1 MTTPLLISESVPRE
15 IRNIL
20 KSLEVGQPARY
31 KGFDGY
37 IAFVCDEYITICYKE
52 EPQDKSAR
60 RPVMQSCLLVYEYQW
75 EDIEIEDEHFYD
87 VKNYHGETND
97 HPGNELL
104 PPVTVR

>member
-15 IRNIL
+15 IENIL
-20 KSLEVGQPARY
+20 KSLEIGQPARY

-37 IAFVCDEYITICYKE
+37 IAFVCDEYISICYKE

-60 RPVMQSCLLVYEYQW
+60 RPVMQSCLLVYECNW
-75 EDIEIEDEHFYD
+75 EDIEIEDTHFYD
-87 VKNYHGETND
+87 VKNYHGNVND
-97 HPGNELL
+97 HPGNEML